1 MLNKLEVEEWIKYG
15 NMDFESASYL
25 LNMKPLPYEIICY
38 HCQQAVE
45 KYIKAYIVSCD
56 EELTKIHDLI
66 ELNKICKKYNVK
78 FEAIDKMC
86 SELNNYSVIIR
97 YPFHTLDLE
106 ETDVKKALKY
116 ANEIKEFISENL
128 NVE

>member
-1 MLNKLEVEEWIKYG
+1 MLNKSEVDEWIKYG
-15 NMDFESASYL
+15 NMDLESAKYL
-25 LNMKPLPYEIICY
+25 LNMKPLPFEIICY

-56 EELTKIHDLI
+56 EELNKIHDLI
-66 ELNKICKKYNVK
+66 ELNKICKKHDED
-78 FEAIDKMC
+78 FEQMDIMC

-106 ETDVKKALKY
+106 ETDVISAIKY
-116 ANEIKEFISENL
+116 AEQIREFVNTHLI
-128 NVE
+128 